1 MLPSVGLGV
10 GLRECSG
17 VRLLL
22 GCGRELLEP
31 VLLAQPHPPV
41 PVRAAAALR
50 AMVECRGLDFNLLQG
65 TIPTEM
71 GLMTKI
77 SSL

>member
-1 MLPSVGLGV
+1 MGLGV

-31 VLLAQPHPPV
+31 VLLSQPNPPALV
-41 PVRAAAALR
+41 CAAAFLR
-50 AMVECRGLDFNLLQG
+50 TLVECRYLDSNLLQG